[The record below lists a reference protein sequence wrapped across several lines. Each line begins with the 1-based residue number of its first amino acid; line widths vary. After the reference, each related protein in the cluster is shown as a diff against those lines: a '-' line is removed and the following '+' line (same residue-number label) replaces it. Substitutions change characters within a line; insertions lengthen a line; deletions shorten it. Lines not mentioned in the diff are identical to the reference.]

1 MKQFHM
7 NQSYRKSIGF
17 IGEDIAEY
25 YLKKHGFLVVARN
38 CKISRVEIDII
49 AFLEGVHYLVEVK
62 CGTHETETVDH
73 NLNSSKV
80 RRLNIAR
87 TKLLANKYTLYNTI
101 MANII
106 VNCRKIAK
114 VYVNRNVGRDNI
126 MFHVREARDAPMDK
140 TLLHDSVDVK
150 EIRLLGIVVQLS
162 FKPGVLRQGNYIL
175 EKVTSALF
183 SKVTVCTFYLDD
195 L

>member
-87 TKLLANKYTLYNTI
+87 TKLLADKYALHNTM
-101 MANII
+101 MANTG
-106 VNCRKIAK
+106 VNNGKIAK
-114 VYVNRNVGRDNI
+114 VNVSRGNV
-126 MFHVREARDAPMDK
+126 MFHVKEIHEAPVNNM
-140 TLLHDSVDVK
+140 LLQDSVETK

-183 SKVTVCTFYLDD
+183 SKVTVCTFDLDD